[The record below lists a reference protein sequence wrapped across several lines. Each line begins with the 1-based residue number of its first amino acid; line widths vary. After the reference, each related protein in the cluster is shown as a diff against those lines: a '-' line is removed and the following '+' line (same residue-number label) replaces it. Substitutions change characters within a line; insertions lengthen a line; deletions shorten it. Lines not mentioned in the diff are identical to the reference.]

1 MLNFIRISTLSKI
14 LENNKITE
22 IYGLKIDIEGHEDEV
37 LATFWLKASTKLLP
51 KKIVIECMS
60 KTKII
65 CMCVC
70 VWKVEL

>member
-37 LATFWLKASTKLLP
+37 LATF
-51 KKIVIECMS
+51 
-60 KTKII
+60 
-65 CMCVC
+65 
-70 VWKVEL
+70 